1 MQQFIYDA
9 DVTDLQHLKGL
20 TEIGLKQAE
29 KLKSRETKDD
39 KVSVDD
45 SLPHVLC
52 DREGQDKKKSFS
64 QLFHILIH
72 ILKHPNLQRKTFSRR
87 IPPLTTEIWKF

>member
-1 MQQFIYDA
+1 M
-9 DVTDLQHLKGL
+9 TDLQHLKGL

-52 DREGQDKKKSFS
+52 DREGQDKKKIIFT
-64 QLFHILIH
+64 
-72 ILKHPNLQRKTFSRR
+72 TFSYFNTY
-87 IPPLTTEIWKF
+87 PETSKFAKKNFFKENTTPDH